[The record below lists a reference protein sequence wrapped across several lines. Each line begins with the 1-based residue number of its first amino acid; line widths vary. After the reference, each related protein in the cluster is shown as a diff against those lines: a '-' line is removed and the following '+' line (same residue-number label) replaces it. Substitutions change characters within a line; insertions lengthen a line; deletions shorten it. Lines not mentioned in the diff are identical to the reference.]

1 MASLSIS
8 MPSHLVGIISGYFDR
23 TKPINFTLDA
33 AISLM
38 GTATERSIT

>member
-23 TKPINFTLDA
+23 TKLFNSSLDA

-38 GTATERSIT
+38 IFCGMEPL